1 MHRARRALAMG
12 ASAAS
17 TAMRGGAKRAAPT
30 PMTMAMMDNASS
42 SMTMMSRRAYGD
54 ATANPPLLVAMMGV
68 QRPLNV
74 IHRMIENTGA
84 EIKESRNVSLGG
96 RSSNMFLVTGADP
109 LALKRE
115 FANERNDFFSVYEA
129 RNTIRDIK
137 GPYCETS
144 PLLPFV
150 RRATLQVPYKP
161 GVVNEIADF
170 LCSKGVTLSHLDEYR
185 SGKDVV
191 LEGILHL
198 PTGLAEFPAV
208 EESYVLKKLESLGV
222 SVREFGKVEG
232 RPRTEKAATS

>member
-1 MHRARRALAMG
+1 MSRIARAALKLAPTAAFGAAPSGAARARAL
-12 ASAAS
+12 
-17 TAMRGGAKRAAPT
+17 
-30 PMTMAMMDNASS
+30 DNASS
-42 SMTMMSRRAYGD
+42 ALTMVTRGYAD
-54 ATANPPLLVAMMGV
+54 AASPPLLVAMMGV
-68 QRPLNV
+68 QRPLNQ

-84 EIKESRNVSLGG
+84 EVKESRNVSLGG

-109 LALKRE
+109 MALKRE
-115 FANERNDFFSVYEA
+115 FANEHFDFFSVLEA

-150 RRATLQVPYKP
+150 RRATLHVPYKP

-208 EESYVLKKLESLGV
+208 EESYILKKLESLGV

-232 RPRTEKAATS
+232 RPRAEKAATS